1 MPQPLPT
8 KRLVESVS
16 YMSSRDMKRK
26 YTETFNLAAKEFVPS
41 TAKPPAPKTATL
53 ITDPAVDPSINF
65 NVRQVPLNM
74 LHKAYK
80 ELYNKLPDGPDLA
93 ARDAALEEV
102 YIAKTSHNVQT
113 YQVSWKQVYAR
124 LKKRPA
130 PTSVKGACTL
140 YELEARRVERE
151 RRLRWE
157 QPLTPAELAPLIPS
171 RDELARWGYITRY
184 PRPEAFNPR
193 EMAMCHRCTTM
204 FTPQTRTQYPC
215 ISHWGKLV
223 GTSDSADGKVWS
235 CCHAPVGARG
245 CTNHPCHVRKVDNPG
260 QLAAI
265 RPFIALDEYVE
276 GQHLPVVS
284 LDCEMAYTTMGM
296 ELVRVTVLDDN
307 DRLVFDLLVRPEGE
321 IYDFNT
327 RFSGITLQKF
337 ESQVTVSFDEA
348 REMLRHYVSA
358 DTVIIGHG
366 LENDLVALRILHF
379 ALVDTALVFPH
390 PRGRPYRLGLK
401 DLMVRECGLEIQT
414 AGEEGHDSVEDAGAA
429 SLLVRKRIRGDAFPG
444 PFTK

>member
-1 MPQPLPT
+1 
-8 KRLVESVS
+8 
-16 YMSSRDMKRK
+16 
-26 YTETFNLAAKEFVPS
+26 
-41 TAKPPAPKTATL
+41 
-53 ITDPAVDPSINF
+53 
-65 NVRQVPLNM
+65 M

-80 ELYNKLPDGPDLA
+80 ELYNTLPEGADLA

-102 YIAKTSHNVQT
+102 YIAKSSRNVQT
-113 YQVSWKQVYAR
+113 YQVSWKQVFAR
-124 LKKRPA
+124 LKKRPG
-130 PTSVKGACTL
+130 PTSAKGACTL

-151 RRLRWE
+151 RRLRWG

-171 RDELARWGYITRY
+171 RDELTRWGYITRY
-184 PRPEAFNPR
+184 PRPDAFNPS

-235 CCHAPVGARG
+235 CCHTLIGARG

-265 RPFIALDEYVE
+265 CPFVTLDGYVE

-307 DRLVFDLLVRPEGE
+307 DHLVFDLLVRPEGE

-327 RFSGITLQKF
+327 RYSGITPQQF
-337 ESQVTVSFDEA
+337 ESRVTVSFDEA

-358 DTVIIGHG
+358 DTIIIGHG

-379 ALVDTALVFPH
+379 SLVDTALVFPH

-401 DLMVRECGLEIQT
+401 DLLVRECGLEIQT

-429 SLLVRKRIRGDAFPG
+429 SLLVRKRVRADAFPG
-444 PFTK
+444 YGQVHVGPPRRDGNAEGETL

>member
-1 MPQPLPT
+1 
-8 KRLVESVS
+8 
-16 YMSSRDMKRK
+16 
-26 YTETFNLAAKEFVPS
+26 
-41 TAKPPAPKTATL
+41 
-53 ITDPAVDPSINF
+53 
-65 NVRQVPLNM
+65 
-74 LHKAYK
+74 
-80 ELYNKLPDGPDLA
+80 
-93 ARDAALEEV
+93 
-102 YIAKTSHNVQT
+102 
-113 YQVSWKQVYAR
+113 
-124 LKKRPA
+124 
-130 PTSVKGACTL
+130 
-140 YELEARRVERE
+140 
-151 RRLRWE
+151 
-157 QPLTPAELAPLIPS
+157 
-171 RDELARWGYITRY
+171 
-184 PRPEAFNPR
+184 
-193 EMAMCHRCTTM
+193 
-204 FTPQTRTQYPC
+204 
-215 ISHWGKLV
+215 
-223 GTSDSADGKVWS
+223 
-235 CCHAPVGARG
+235 
-245 CTNHPCHVRKVDNPG
+245 
-260 QLAAI
+260 
-265 RPFIALDEYVE
+265 
-276 GQHLPVVS
+276 VS